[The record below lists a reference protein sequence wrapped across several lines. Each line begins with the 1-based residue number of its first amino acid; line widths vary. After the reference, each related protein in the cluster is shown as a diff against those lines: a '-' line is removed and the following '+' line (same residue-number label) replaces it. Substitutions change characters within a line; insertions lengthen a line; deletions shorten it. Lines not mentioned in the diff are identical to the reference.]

1 MAGPRK
7 GFTKERH
14 SGLKAVLAGIGLLGF
29 ASGWAG
35 FSNAHSESVSDRPAL
50 ASIDPVEAG
59 IEAATPTTTRTITPA
74 SRTALP
80 VGTPAP
86 ASSTTIVPTATVSG
100 AAPNPAATRTPKKS
114 RGS

>member
-14 SGLKAVLAGIGLLGF
+14 SRLKALLTGIGVLGF
-29 ASGWAG
+29 ACGWAG
-35 FSNAHSESVSDRPAL
+35 FSNAHSAPDDNDGAL
-50 ASIDPVEAG
+50 ASIDSA
-59 IEAATPTTTRTITPA
+59 TTRTAAPATRTP
-74 SRTALP
+74 LP

-86 ASSTTIVPTATVSG
+86 ASSSTTIVPTATVSG

>member
-14 SGLKAVLAGIGLLGF
+14 SGLKALLTGIGLLGF
-29 ASGWAG
+29 AGGWAG
-35 FSNAHSESVSDRPAL
+35 FSNAHSESVSDGPAL
-50 ASIDPVEAG
+50 ASIDAVEAG
-59 IEAATPTTTRTITPA
+59 LETATPTTTRTITPA

-80 VGTPAP
+80 AGTPAP

-100 AAPNPAATRTPKKS
+100 AAPKPAATRTPKKS
-114 RGS
+114 RAS